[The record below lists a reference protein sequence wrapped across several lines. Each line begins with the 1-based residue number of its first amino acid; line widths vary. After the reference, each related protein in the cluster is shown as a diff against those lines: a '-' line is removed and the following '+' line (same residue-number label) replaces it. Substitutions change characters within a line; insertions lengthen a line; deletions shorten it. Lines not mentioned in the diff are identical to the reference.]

1 MIENIRKCS
10 QPKKLWLWDKFSQ
23 SVPKGMYREEY
34 RGIGYWCWSVRPG
47 LINPK
52 SNYHLISS
60 YSNTATYKSYS
71 TVVRIKESYCQPKKL
86 WLLDKFSLS
95 VPKGCIE
102 RSIEKIDTDIRMLR
116 LGLINPKSDYH
127 LTSCYSNTAES
138 FFRIMEITEM
148 MASLRIFHYE
158 MNSS

>member
-1 MIENIRKCS
+1 MEKVDTDVGVS
-10 QPKKLWLWDKFSQ
+10 
-23 SVPKGMYREEY
+23 
-34 RGIGYWCWSVRPG
+34 RPG

-60 YSNTATYKSYS
+60 YSNTAIYKSYS
-71 TVVRIKESYCQPKKL
+71 TVMRIKENYCQPKKL

-102 RSIEKIDTDIRMLR
+102 RSMEKVDTDIRL
-116 LGLINPKSDYH
+116 LWLVLINPKSDYH
-127 LTSCYSNTAES
+127 LTSCNSNVAES
-138 FFRIMEITEM
+138 FFKIMEITEM